1 MITDIELALVD
12 RLRRGLG
19 QMILDVTTY
28 AGELDDDMGKI
39 LRRLPGVWV
48 TFGGIQ
54 KTERCSTSRQK
65 RRVTGRFVVVVGDYN
80 TRDEQSTR
88 HGGVNLNEVG
98 TNLLVESVR
107 RLITGQDL
115 GMKIDYFEPGRVR
128 TLFNSKTEDKAASV
142 FACEFDTTWIELALE
157 NGQWPERSTDADA
170 PDAAFNTY
178 RSQLSDPDPDLLHI
192 GMRYHSSGT
201 VAADDPEDL
210 LELRKENNGNNQG

>member
-19 QMILDVTTY
+19 AMVHDVTTY
-28 AGELDDDMGKI
+28 AGELDDDMGRI
-39 LRRLPGVWV
+39 LHRLPGVWV

-54 KTERCSTSRQK
+54 KTERSSTSRQK
-65 RRVTGRFVVVVGDYN
+65 RVVTGRFVVVVGDYN

-142 FACEFDTTWIELALE
+142 FACEFDTKWMELALE
-157 NGQWPERSTDADA
+157 NGQWPERSADPDA

-178 RSQLSDPDPDLLHI
+178 RGELSDPAPDLLRI
-192 GMRYHSSGT
+192 GMRYHQPGT
-201 VAADDPEDL
+201 APADDPEDL
-210 LELRKENNGNNQG
+210 VELRKENNGNNQS